1 MASMNKEQRKHLLER
16 LKTMAYAKLNL
27 KPHKYDDGFDHLYE
41 EAERKA
47 RHRVRDMPLVAA
59 LKEIKADRLVLTPMM
74 MLTEKDKYGRRHS
87 WEDAEW
93 ILKEDY
99 AKLLA
104 LYNEKQAAEAAV
116 AKVKLEL
123 ASIEDALIFR
133 GVSEVNDIISAFEL
147 FLRGISAPKP
157 LTRKR

>member
-27 KPHKYDDGFDHLYE
+27 KPHKYDDGFDHPYE
-41 EAERKA
+41 DAERRA
-47 RHRVRDMPLVAA
+47 MDRVRDMSLPEA
-59 LKEIKADRLVLTPMM
+59 LKEIKADRIVLTPML
-74 MLTEKDKYGRRHS
+74 MLTEKDEYGNPIS
-87 WEDAEW
+87 WEDAQW

-99 AKLLA
+99 AKLLG
-104 LYNEKQAAEAAV
+104 LYNEKVAAESNV
-116 AKVKLEL
+116 AKVKAEL
-123 ASIEDALIFR
+123 ASIEDALIFH